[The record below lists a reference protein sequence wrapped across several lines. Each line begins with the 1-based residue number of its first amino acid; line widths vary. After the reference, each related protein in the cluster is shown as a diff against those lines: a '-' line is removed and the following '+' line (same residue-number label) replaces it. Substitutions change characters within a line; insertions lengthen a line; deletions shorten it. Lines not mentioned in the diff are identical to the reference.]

1 MIERFHLI
9 EDSKVLEA
17 NVHVE
22 DPGAF
27 TTSWDAIQRFR
38 QYEAAVRKVPIE
50 RLAQLQSAPE
60 GPLSESICA
69 AAMKLRLSEI
79 GVIALAL
86 LCTAAGPR
94 AAMIIAYSP
103 GQDITTP
110 DGTSVFAPVGVG
122 RGGDAVGLRIPP
134 VPGVVLLALRMAA
147 RPLLPRL
154 TSKLHGWNTRG
165 SACRHYTVS
174 CRLHR

>member
-86 LCTAAGPR
+86 LCTAAGPC
-94 AAMIIAYSP
+94 AAMIIA
-103 GQDITTP
+103 
-110 DGTSVFAPVGVG
+110 
-122 RGGDAVGLRIPP
+122 
-134 VPGVVLLALRMAA
+134 
-147 RPLLPRL
+147 
-154 TSKLHGWNTRG
+154 
-165 SACRHYTVS
+165 
-174 CRLHR
+174 